1 LNVLGAMLL
10 ILAGYLI
17 GAIPFGYLVA
27 RARGVDIL
35 RQGSGN
41 IGATNVGR
49 VLGRQ
54 WGLVV
59 FLFDFCKGALPVLA
73 ARLLPLELDW
83 PPDALAV
90 STGVAA
96 FVGHVFPVYL
106 GFRGGKGVATA
117 AGVVA
122 VLLPLALLGAL
133 LVWLAV
139 VLATRYVSLAS
150 VVAAVFLA
158 GQRLAFTPQP
168 WSQDNL
174 VVSLFC
180 ILAATLVVLHHHANI
195 RRLWHGNENQL
206 KENAAMLNLS
216 KALHVLALGICLG
229 TQVFFTIQGL
239 VLVQTFRTLSEKGK
253 DERPAWYPLPE
264 LYGEALPNEVAD
276 ILSSEPPEKRP
287 PDAHLEQGSR
297 AFGAVVSPLF
307 VWYYGIQTGC
317 VLLAL
322 ACAWPWP
329 RVEPGQRVHRVRR
342 ILLVVAVVLLGVGWW
357 LDFVVHELRGP
368 RNDKT
373 DIVLRSPA
381 PTSTAIREAA
391 EARKAF
397 AIWHGYSLLQN
408 FATMLV
414 VAVAL
419 AQAARMPST
428 VPPKD
433 YSVPVN

>member
-1 LNVLGAMLL
+1 VLAAILL

-27 RARGVDIL
+27 RARGVDIR
-35 RQGSGN
+35 RQGSCN

-49 VLGRQ
+49 VLGRK
-54 WGLVV
+54 WGIVV
-59 FLFDFCKGALPVLA
+59 FLLDFCKGALPVLA
-73 ARLLPLELDW
+73 ARLLPLELEW
-83 PPDALAV
+83 PPDTLAV

-96 FVGHVFPVYL
+96 FVGHVYPVYL
-106 GFRGGKGVATA
+106 GFQGGKGVATA

-150 VVAAVFLA
+150 VAAAVFLA

-168 WSQDNL
+168 WNQEHL

-180 ILAATLVVLHHHANI
+180 ILAATLVVLRHHANL

-239 VLVQTFRTLSEKGK
+239 VLVQTFKTLSEKGK
-253 DERPAWYPLPE
+253 DDRPTWYPLPN
-264 LYGEALPNEVAD
+264 LYGKVVPKEVAD

-287 PDAHLEQGSR
+287 ADARLEQGSR

-322 ACAWPWP
+322 ACAWSWP
-329 RVEPGQRVHRVRR
+329 RVEPGQRVHRGRL

-357 LDFVVHELRGP
+357 LDFVVHDLRGP

-373 DIVLRSPA
+373 DIVLRSTA
-381 PTSTAIREAA
+381 PSSTEIREAV
-391 EARKAF
+391 EARRAF
-397 AIWHGYSLLQN
+397 GLWHGYSLMQN

-414 VAVAL
+414 VAIAL
-419 AQAARMPST
+419 AQAARMPRTGPRNLPQGILS
-428 VPPKD
+428 
-433 YSVPVN
+433 NL